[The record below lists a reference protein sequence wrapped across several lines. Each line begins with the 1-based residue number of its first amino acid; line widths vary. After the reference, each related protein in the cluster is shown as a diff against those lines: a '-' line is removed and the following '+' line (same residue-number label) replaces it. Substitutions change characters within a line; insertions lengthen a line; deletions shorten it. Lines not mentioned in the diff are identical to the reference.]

1 MNMPTWLMTMVRNIL
16 DTATITIIVQSNW
29 LLSRMVRQVM
39 IIQEKSSVLL
49 LLRTMNFPS
58 QVVAKKLPSWHL
70 CVIKTMKVSLRNQTV
85 ASTVGV

>member
-1 MNMPTWLMTMVRNIL
+1 MNMPTWLMTMVRNTSVMKI
-16 DTATITIIVQSNW
+16 ITFTTQNNW